1 MKYKLLPFFLFFSL
15 ILFSQENCTNG
26 IDDDGDGL
34 IDLNDQECLCNNSS
48 ITSIIPNPSF
58 EVKTSCPTSHTQL
71 ELATPWIQATT
82 ATSDFFHNCGYLFQG
97 MAALGINNFPD
108 GNGAAGVYFAKNY
121 KEYLGTSLTAPM
133 VAGTSYQLTM
143 NVVALNILGNTVSA
157 INPITL
163 EPANVTVY
171 GCNLGTNLPLDTELS
186 PNTVDPTWIEIGHA
200 SYSPVSTWGQI
211 TITFTPS
218 ININAIMIGA
228 PPVLPPSYPSGSATN
243 QSNLPYFVFD
253 NLLLN
258 TSSSFGVT
266 ITSVGTY
273 CDNNLVLSAEIT
285 APLGP
290 GTTYQWYKN
299 GIAIVG
305 ATNSTYNVLG
315 NPTSLGSYSVQ
326 IINGTNCYV
335 SSNYTVNNSVSSPSY
350 TKVDPNCTVATG
362 SITITTPAF
371 QYSFDNGVT
380 WQSSPTKDLLPL
392 GIYYIKTKSL
402 GGCISSTTGVAI
414 TQPPLLVIS
423 NITVVHPTTC
433 NGLGAITVNSLIA
446 SEYSFDNGVTWQ
458 TNPTKDLLPP
468 GIYYI
473 KIKTSSGCISSTVE
487 ISINQPELLENPIIT
502 VVQPTTCN
510 ELGTITVNSPI
521 ATEYSFDDGVTWQTS
536 PTKDLLPPGIYFI
549 KIKILGGC
557 ISSTSSVAITQPQ
570 LIGDSNL
577 TVIQPTCNELF
588 GTITVN
594 SPIATEY
601 SFDNGITWQTSP
613 TKDLLPPGIYY
624 IKIKTSTGCISSYV
638 VANINEPQLI
648 GESNLTVI
656 QPTTCNGFGTITVN
670 SPIAT
675 EYSFDDGDTWQ
686 ISPTKDLLTPG
697 VYYIKIKTLNGCISS
712 TFEVSINQ
720 PQSLGN
726 PEYTVIQPGC
736 GTNGSITI
744 TTLASQYSFDNGAT
758 FGTSN
763 TLNNIIVGT
772 YLIKFKDASGCI
784 SGSSSVTI
792 LAAPIIPSAPTVT
805 VAQPANCTASTGTI
819 TVTSNALLYSFD
831 NGLTWSNNST
841 SGQLTPGTYFI
852 KIKNNFSG
860 CPSLSTTAIIN
871 APTGF
876 LLAPSFTIVQPD
888 CTTSTGTITIT
899 TLANQY
905 SFDNGLTW
913 STNPTSL
920 PLNPGNYLLKIKD
933 NTGCESN
940 SSVAVVFPFTNPTP
954 TFNAIPAFCAE
965 TTAPVL
971 PTTSLNGIA
980 GTWSPATV
988 SNTTSGTYT
997 FTPNAGQ
1004 CGTITTIS
1012 ITVNPLVA
1020 PTFNTIPAFCAG
1032 TTAPVLPTTSLNGI
1046 VGTWLPATVSN
1057 TTSGTYTFTPNAGQC
1072 GTITTISIT
1081 VNPLVAPTFNTIPAF
1096 CAGTTAPVLPSTSL
1110 NGIAGTWLP
1119 ATVSNTTSG
1128 TYTFTPD
1135 AGQCGTISTIS
1146 ITVNPLVTPTFNA
1159 IPAFCA
1165 GTTAPVLPTT
1175 SLNGIVGTWLPA
1187 TVSNTTSGTYTFT
1200 PNAGQCGTI
1209 TTISITVNPLVT
1221 PTFNAIPAFCAGTTA
1236 PVLPTTSLNG
1246 IVGTWLPATVSNT
1259 TSGTY
1264 TFTPNAGQCV
1274 TPTPVQIT
1282 ITVNPSVIPAFDPIP
1297 AFCAGTTA
1305 PVLPT
1310 TSLNGIVGTWSP
1322 ANVSNTT
1329 SGTYTFTPNT
1339 GQCGAITTISI
1350 TVNPLV
1356 TPTFNTIPAFC
1367 AGTTA

>member
-58 EVKTSCPTSHTQL
+58 EIKTSCPTSFSQL
-71 ELATPWIQATT
+71 SLATPWIQATT
-82 ATSDFFHNCGYLFQG
+82 GTSDFFHNCGYVFPG

-108 GNGAAGVYFAKNY
+108 GNGAAGGIFSSNF
-121 KEYLGTSLTAPM
+121 KEYLGVPLTTPM

-143 NVVALNILGNTVSA
+143 NVVALKLNNEVASA
-157 INPITL
+157 INPTTL
-163 EPANVTVY
+163 EPANITVY
-171 GCNLGTNLPLDTELS
+171 GCSLGTNLPLDTTFS

-228 PPVLPPSYPSGSATN
+228 PPVLPPSYPSITN
-243 QSNLPYFVFD
+243 LNTSYFVFD

-266 ITSVGTY
+266 ITSVGSY

-335 SSNYTVNNSVSSPSY
+335 SSNYTVNNSIPSPSY

-468 GIYYI
+468 GIYYV

-487 ISINQPELLENPIIT
+487 VS
-502 VVQPTTCN
+502 
-510 ELGTITVNSPI
+510 
-521 ATEYSFDDGVTWQTS
+521 
-536 PTKDLLPPGIYFI
+536 
-549 KIKILGGC
+549 
-557 ISSTSSVAITQPQ
+557 ITQPQ

-577 TVIQPTCNELF
+577 TVIQPTCNVAF

-601 SFDNGITWQTSP
+601 SFDDGITWQTSP

-624 IKIKTSTGCISSYV
+624 IKIKTSSGCISSTV
-638 VANINEPQLI
+638 EVRIEQQQLI

-670 SPIAT
+670 SPIAM
-675 EYSFDDGDTWQ
+675 EYSFDDGQTWQ

-697 VYYIKIKTLNGCISS
+697 VYYIKIKTLDGCESPVPV
-712 TFEVSINQ
+712 EVYINED

-940 SSVAVVFPFTNPTP
+940 SSVAVVSPFTNPTP
-954 TFNAIPAFCAE
+954 TFNTIPAFCSG

-971 PTTSLNGIA
+971 PTTSLNGIVGTWSPSSVSNTTSGTYTFTPNA
-980 GTWSPATV
+980 GQCVTSTPVQITITVNPLVTPAFDPIPSFCAGTTAPVLPTTSLNGIVGTWSPSSVSNTTSGTYTFTPNAGQCVTSTPVQITITVNPLVTPAFDPIPAFCAGTTAPVLTSTSLNGIVGTWSPATV

-1004 CGTITTIS
+1004 CVTSTPVQLVTTINPSSLTDFQWIVSEPFSSNPTITI
-1012 ITVNPLVA
+1012 
-1020 PTFNTIPAFCAG
+1020 IPNSPG
-1032 TTAPVLPTTSLNGI
+1032 NYLYQLD
-1046 VGTWLPATVSN
+1046 
-1057 TTSGTYTFTPNAGQC
+1057 SGTPQTSNVFYNVSSGLHTVQVTDINGCSDTIVKNDILIIDYPRFFTPNADGYNDTWNINDLYLQKNSKIYIYDRY
-1072 GTITTISIT
+1072 GKLLKQIFPFQSGWDGKYNNNDMFSDDYWF
-1081 VNPLVAPTFNTIPAF
+1081 VVEFEYNNTMKLF
-1096 CAGTTAPVLPSTSL
+1096 KSH
-1110 NGIAGTWLP
+1110 
-1119 ATVSNTTSG
+1119 
-1128 TYTFTPD
+1128 FT
-1135 AGQCGTISTIS
+1135 
-1146 ITVNPLVTPTFNA
+1146 LKR
-1159 IPAFCA
+1159 
-1165 GTTAPVLPTT
+1165 
-1175 SLNGIVGTWLPA
+1175 
-1187 TVSNTTSGTYTFT
+1187 
-1200 PNAGQCGTI
+1200 
-1209 TTISITVNPLVT
+1209 
-1221 PTFNAIPAFCAGTTA
+1221 
-1236 PVLPTTSLNG
+1236 
-1246 IVGTWLPATVSNT
+1246 
-1259 TSGTY
+1259 
-1264 TFTPNAGQCV
+1264 
-1274 TPTPVQIT
+1274 
-1282 ITVNPSVIPAFDPIP
+1282 
-1297 AFCAGTTA
+1297 
-1305 PVLPT
+1305 
-1310 TSLNGIVGTWSP
+1310 
-1322 ANVSNTT
+1322 
-1329 SGTYTFTPNT
+1329 
-1339 GQCGAITTISI
+1339 
-1350 TVNPLV
+1350 
-1356 TPTFNTIPAFC
+1356 
-1367 AGTTA
+1367 

>member
-1 MKYKLLPFFLFFSL
+1 MKHKLLPFFLFFSL

-82 ATSDFFHNCGYLFQG
+82 ATSDFFHNCGYLFPG

-108 GNGAAGVYFAKNY
+108 GNGAAGVYFTKNY

-143 NVVALNILGNTVSA
+143 NVVALKRGNSTASAITA
-157 INPITL
+157 INPTTL

-171 GCNLGTNLPLDTELS
+171 GCNLGTNLPVDTELS

-211 TITFTPS
+211 TIIFTPS
-218 ININAIMIGA
+218 ININAIIIGA
-228 PPVLPPSYPSGSATN
+228 PPVLPPSYPSLSATN

-315 NPTSLGSYSVQ
+315 NTTSLGSYSVQ

-335 SSNYTVNNSVSSPSY
+335 SSNYTVNNSIPSPSY

-380 WQSSPTKDLLPL
+380 WQFGPTKDLLPL

-402 GGCISSTTGVAI
+402 GGCISSTTGVDI
-414 TQPPLLVIS
+414 TEPPLLGIS
-423 NITVVHPTTC
+423 NITAVQPTTC
-433 NGLGAITVNSLIA
+433 NGLGTITVNSPIA
-446 SEYSFDNGVTWQ
+446 TEYSFDDGVTWQ

-487 ISINQPELLENPIIT
+487 VS
-502 VVQPTTCN
+502 
-510 ELGTITVNSPI
+510 
-521 ATEYSFDDGVTWQTS
+521 
-536 PTKDLLPPGIYFI
+536 
-549 KIKILGGC
+549 
-557 ISSTSSVAITQPQ
+557 ITQPQ

-577 TVIQPTCNELF
+577 TVIQPTCNEAF

-601 SFDNGITWQTSP
+601 SFDNGITWQSSP

-624 IKIKTSTGCISSYV
+624 IKIKTSTGCISSTV
-638 VANINEPQLI
+638 EVRIEQQQLI

-670 SPIAT
+670 SPIAM
-675 EYSFDDGDTWQ
+675 EYSFDDGQTWQ

-697 VYYIKIKTLNGCISS
+697 VYYIKIKTLDGCESPVPV
-712 TFEVSINQ
+712 EVYINED

-736 GTNGSITI
+736 GTTGSITI

-763 TLNNIIVGT
+763 TLNNLIVGT

-805 VAQPANCTASTGTI
+805 VAQPSNCTVSTGTI

-940 SSVAVVFPFTNPTP
+940 SSVAVVSPFTNPTP
-954 TFNAIPAFCAE
+954 TFNAIPAFCAG

-1012 ITVNPLVA
+1012 ITVNPLVT
-1020 PTFNTIPAFCAG
+1020 PTFNAIPAFCSG

-1046 VGTWLPATVSN
+1046 AGTWSPATVSN
-1057 TTSGTYTFTPNAGQC
+1057 TTSGTYTFTPN
-1072 GTITTISIT
+1072 
-1081 VNPLVAPTFNTIPAF
+1081 V
-1096 CAGTTAPVLPSTSL
+1096 
-1110 NGIAGTWLP
+1110 
-1119 ATVSNTTSG
+1119 
-1128 TYTFTPD
+1128 
-1135 AGQCGTISTIS
+1135 
-1146 ITVNPLVTPTFNA
+1146 
-1159 IPAFCA
+1159 
-1165 GTTAPVLPTT
+1165 
-1175 SLNGIVGTWLPA
+1175 
-1187 TVSNTTSGTYTFT
+1187 
-1200 PNAGQCGTI
+1200 
-1209 TTISITVNPLVT
+1209 
-1221 PTFNAIPAFCAGTTA
+1221 
-1236 PVLPTTSLNG
+1236 
-1246 IVGTWLPATVSNT
+1246 
-1259 TSGTY
+1259 
-1264 TFTPNAGQCV
+1264 GQCV
-1274 TPTPVQIT
+1274 TSTPVQIT
-1282 ITVNPSVIPAFDPIP
+1282 ITVNPLVTPAFDPIP

-1322 ANVSNTT
+1322 ATVSNTT
-1329 SGTYTFTPNT
+1329 SGTYAFTPNA
-1339 GQCGAITTISI
+1339 GQCVTSTPVQIVTTINPSSLTDFQWIVSEPFSSNPTI
-1350 TVNPLV
+1350 TIIPNSPGNYLYQLDSGTPQTSNVFYNVSSGLHTVQV
-1356 TPTFNTIPAFC
+1356 TDINGCSDTIIKNDILIIDYPRFFTPNADGYNDTWNINDLYLQKNSKIYIYDRYGKLLKQIFPFQSGWDGKYNNNDMFSDDYWFVVEFEYNNTMKLFKSHF
-1367 AGTTA
+1367 TLKR

>member
-1 MKYKLLPFFLFFSL
+1 
-15 ILFSQENCTNG
+15 
-26 IDDDGDGL
+26 
-34 IDLNDQECLCNNSS
+34 
-48 ITSIIPNPSF
+48 
-58 EVKTSCPTSHTQL
+58 
-71 ELATPWIQATT
+71 
-82 ATSDFFHNCGYLFQG
+82 
-97 MAALGINNFPD
+97 
-108 GNGAAGVYFAKNY
+108 
-121 KEYLGTSLTAPM
+121 
-133 VAGTSYQLTM
+133 
-143 NVVALNILGNTVSA
+143 
-157 INPITL
+157 
-163 EPANVTVY
+163 
-171 GCNLGTNLPLDTELS
+171 
-186 PNTVDPTWIEIGHA
+186 
-200 SYSPVSTWGQI
+200 
-211 TITFTPS
+211 
-218 ININAIMIGA
+218 
-228 PPVLPPSYPSGSATN
+228 
-243 QSNLPYFVFD
+243 
-253 NLLLN
+253 
-258 TSSSFGVT
+258 
-266 ITSVGTY
+266 
-273 CDNNLVLSAEIT
+273 
-285 APLGP
+285 
-290 GTTYQWYKN
+290 
-299 GIAIVG
+299 
-305 ATNSTYNVLG
+305 
-315 NPTSLGSYSVQ
+315 
-326 IINGTNCYV
+326 
-335 SSNYTVNNSVSSPSY
+335 
-350 TKVDPNCTVATG
+350 
-362 SITITTPAF
+362 
-371 QYSFDNGVT
+371 
-380 WQSSPTKDLLPL
+380 
-392 GIYYIKTKSL
+392 
-402 GGCISSTTGVAI
+402 
-414 TQPPLLVIS
+414 
-423 NITVVHPTTC
+423 
-433 NGLGAITVNSLIA
+433 
-446 SEYSFDNGVTWQ
+446 
-458 TNPTKDLLPP
+458 
-468 GIYYI
+468 
-473 KIKTSSGCISSTVE
+473 VE

-1367 AGTTA
+1367 AGTTAPVLPTTSLNGIVGTWSPATVSNTTSGTYTFTPNAGQCASTQTIVTTINSSSLTDFQWIVSEPFSSNPTITIIPNSPGNYLYQLDSGTPQTSNVFYNVSSGLHTVQVTDTNGCSDTIVKNDILIIDYPRFFTPNADGYNDTWNINDLILQKNSKIYIYDRYGKLLKQIFPFQSGWDGKYNNNDMFSDDYWFVVEFEYNNTMKLFKAHFTLKR